1 MIKNKERKVKMV
13 FSPIEQ
19 IKESINKAG
28 QILVCLPKN
37 PTTDAIA
44 SSLALFS
51 VLEKMDN
58 KAKVVCNEF
67 VLPPNHQFLP
77 KSKDILTDLTSLRKF
92 IISVNVQNAK
102 VEELSYD
109 IQDENL
115 NIFITPKTG
124 TIREKDV
131 RFSSSEF
138 EYDLII
144 VLDSPDLESLGA
156 LYDDNTEFFYD
167 TPIINIDHSPQNEYF
182 GQIDLVELTAT
193 STSEIVF
200 DLVKAFGEEMLD
212 EYIATSLLA
221 GIISKTKSF
230 QSASVTPKSLAIASH
245 LISSGARREE
255 IVQHLYQT
263 KSLATLRLWGRALA
277 RLKSDQELGLVWS
290 LLTHED
296 FEKAGLKGDSNIPG
310 VIDELIINAPEAKV
324 VMVLYESGKE
334 VHGIVNTPK
343 TMDAMEMLAN
353 FSPEGTKD
361 FTKITIL
368 RKSLPEAEKEVL
380 ESVKPYLIKEAEKS
394 TA

>member
-1 MIKNKERKVKMV
+1 MV

>member
-1 MIKNKERKVKMV
+1 MAFLPV
-13 FSPIEQ
+13 EQ

-51 VLEKMDN
+51 SLEKMG
-58 KAKVVCNEF
+58 KKVKVVCNEF

-77 KSKDILTDLTSLRKF
+77 KSKDILSDLTSLRKF

-109 IQDENL
+109 VQDDNL

-131 RFSSSEF
+131 RFSSSKF
-138 EYDLII
+138 EYDLIF
-144 VLDSPDLESLGA
+144 VLDSPDLGSLGA

-167 TPIINIDHSPQNEYF
+167 TPIVNIDHSPQNEHF

-193 STSEIVF
+193 SVSEIVF
-200 DLVKAFGEEMLD
+200 DLIKDLGENLLD

-245 LISSGARREE
+245 LITSGARREE

-263 KSLATLRLWGRALA
+263 KSLSTLRLWGRALA
-277 RLKSDQELGLVWS
+277 RLKSDQALGLVWS
-290 LLTHED
+290 LLTKED
-296 FEKAGLKGDSNIPG
+296 FAKAGMEGDSDIPG

-324 VMVLYESGKE
+324 VMVLYELGDKIQ
-334 VHGIVNTPK
+334 GIVNAPRII
-343 TMDAMEMLAN
+343 DALKMLAD
-353 FSPEGTKD
+353 FSPQGTKD
-361 FTKITIL
+361 FTKITITG
-368 RKSLPEAEKEVL
+368 KSLVEAEKELV
-380 ESVKPYLIKEAEKS
+380 ELIKSYLVKERE
-394 TA
+394 TFLNNQ